1 MQQQLS
7 NYMDRTGKVLKDLV
21 ASKQKEIL
29 DGLKDRVRKAAE
41 TSQAVEDVI
50 ARSGLPVSKD
60 AKAAIESGAAEAKED
75 AKRMIDARHILI
87 GPQVSD
93 MFSH

>member
-41 TSQAVEDVI
+41 TSQAVGDVI

-75 AKRMIDARHILI
+75 AKRMIDA
-87 GPQVSD
+87 
-93 MFSH
+93 